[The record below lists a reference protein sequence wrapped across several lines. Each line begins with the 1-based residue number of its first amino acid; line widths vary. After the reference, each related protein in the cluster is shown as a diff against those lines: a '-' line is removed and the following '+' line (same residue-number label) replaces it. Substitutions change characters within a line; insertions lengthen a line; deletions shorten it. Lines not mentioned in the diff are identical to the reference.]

1 MSMIYIRAQ
10 IGIKMNKLTKTKT
23 IELINIKD
31 DYKRAYL
38 LVSYL
43 FANKKDKEKEPYI
56 NHLLRVSNKL
66 KKEET
71 KIAGLL
77 HDTVEDTKVTFK
89 DLKSLG
95 FNDNIITLVKLVTN
109 KKTFLPKTKRKRQ
122 EIYHNKITSI
132 IESNNIE
139 AIKLK
144 YSDMSDNFNQ
154 ERLNKLDNKTKEYLI
169 NKYQPEIIR
178 LENYLKERGEEI

>member
-1 MSMIYIRAQ
+1 MIKKSLYD
-10 IGIKMNKLTKTKT
+10 
-23 IELINIKD
+23 ELLLITD
-31 DYKRAYL
+31 DYKRSL
-38 LVSYL
+38 KLVEYL
-43 FANKKDKEKEPYI
+43 FRNKKDKEGEPYI

-66 KKEET
+66 SNQNT

-77 HDTVEDTKVTFK
+77 HDIVEDTKVTFN

-95 FNDNIITLVKLVTN
+95 FNDEIITLVKLVTN
-109 KKTFLPKTKRKRQ
+109 DKLTIKLNKKAWL
-122 EIYHNKITSI
+122 EDYHNKITKI
-132 IESNNIE
+132 LESNNIE

-154 ERLNKLDNKTKEYLI
+154 ERLNRLDEKTKKHLT

-178 LENYLKERGEEI
+178 LEEYLKERGEIL